1 MALAHVLRCIKG
13 DEGPQ
18 LSRRDM
24 DVACRVLAA
33 EGLVVYP
40 TDTVYG
46 LGVDPFNDTAV
57 EKAFKV
63 KGRDRKLPLSMAVL
77 SIGGVARYGHLDA
90 HARQFCAKHM
100 PGPVT
105 VLLKATSSAPHSL
118 VSRGDLIGLR
128 VPDHT
133 VALQLLK
140 AFGPVTATSA
150 NRHGG
155 PSPIICEEAARQLG
169 GDVDIYIDAGPCA
182 LGKESTVVDLSGGG
196 IRIIRAGAIPEEDL

>member
-1 MALAHVLRCIKG
+1 MTLARVLRCTKG
-13 DEGPQ
+13 DEGLQ
-18 LSRRDM
+18 LSRGDM
-24 DVACRVLAA
+24 DVACRVLKVG
-33 EGLVVYP
+33 GLVVYP

-46 LGVDPFNDTAV
+46 LGVDPFNEAAV
-57 EKAFKV
+57 ERAYKV

-90 HARQFCAKHM
+90 NARQFCARHM

-118 VSRGDLIGLR
+118 VSQGDFIGLR
-128 VPDHT
+128 VPEHP

-140 AFGPVTATSA
+140 AFGPVTTTSA

-155 PSPIICEEAARQLG
+155 PSPITCEEAARQLG

-196 IRIIRAGAIPEEDL
+196 TRIIRAGAIPQEEL